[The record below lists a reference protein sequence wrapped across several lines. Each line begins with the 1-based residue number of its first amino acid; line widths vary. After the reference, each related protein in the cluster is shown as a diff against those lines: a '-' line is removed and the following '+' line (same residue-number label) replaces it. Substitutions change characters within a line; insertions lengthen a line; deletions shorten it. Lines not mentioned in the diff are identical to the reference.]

1 MSWTELSRELASQLY
16 TIVYIF
22 AVFIA
27 PLLII
32 YGILRGVLDAFKK

>member
-1 MSWTELSRELASQLY
+1 MSWTELSRELANQMY
-16 TIVYIF
+16 MIVYIF
-22 AVFIA
+22 AVFVA

>member
-1 MSWTELSRELASQLY
+1 VSWTELSRELANLMY

-22 AVFIA
+22 AVFVA

>member
-1 MSWTELSRELASQLY
+1 MSWSEISRELANQMY
-16 TIVYIF
+16 MIVYIF
-22 AVFIA
+22 AVFVA

>member
-1 MSWTELSRELASQLY
+1 VSWSEISRELANQMY
-16 TIVYIF
+16 MIVYIF